1 MSANVRFRPAKQK
14 ALALLAA
21 GDLTQEEVAVAV
33 SVAAKTVSRWL
44 REPVFAARL
53 AELLAEIQNA
63 VMTTGIASKRERIA
77 AYNERWRIMREH
89 ITDVDGGVNTYV
101 ARELR
106 ELEKQAAIEVGQWE
120 EKHEVSIVP
129 TVREYPVGWGSPAP
143 AIEGAEEK
151 P

>member
-44 REPVFAARL
+44 REPVFASRL
-53 AELLAEIQNA
+53 AELVAEIQNA

-77 AYNERWRIMREH
+77 AYDERWRVMREH
-89 ITDVDGGVNTYV
+89 ITDVDGVNTYV

-129 TVREYPVGWGSPAP
+129 TVREYPAGWGSPAP
-143 AIEGAEEK
+143 AIEGAE
-151 P
+151 